1 MSISKIRNS
10 IISNN
15 LISRG
20 FSELSDIQNK
30 ILDIYQNKKDLLVT
44 SQTGSGKTIAYFFSI
59 QDEISL
65 KNIKEN
71 SSPSV
76 LIIAPTR
83 ELAIQVY
90 EEALWVFKGEDINI
104 ITTIGGMDIKKER
117 KNLLTKFSLIIGTPG
132 RINDHLRKNKL
143 ILSNITTV
151 ILDEADEILD
161 LGFKEDLNSILSKIT
176 KTSRILMFSATLP
189 KKIVELANKYQ
200 KKPIKINVDNKLS
213 QHKDISYD
221 AYYLNNRDI
230 ENFTF
235 NLIRY
240 YSNKTIIVFCSTR
253 NEVTR
258 FHSRLHNRGVNAVAL
273 SGALKQEERFK
284 ALQSIKNGSSRV
296 CIATDVASR
305 GIDIIDLDIVIH
317 ANLPRNSETLIHR
330 SGRTGR
336 AGKHGLS
343 IILFSPNSI
352 NTYKRIIEHA
362 KIVPKL
368 RKNLSKKLIEDNE
381 NAEFLE
387 KISSISKSKIEDK
400 LINELTENYSLSDLA
415 KSLVSLY
422 KSNLAPIEDIENLDY
437 RSKKDYKKDKFN
449 FSKSNDKNS
458 NFKRKKRRRKK
469 TKSN

>member
-317 ANLPRNSETLIHR
+317 AYLPRNSETLIHR

-422 KSNLAPIEDIENLDY
+422 KSNLAPIEDIENLDF